1 MNFYERKHKVFQIN
15 VKNSC
20 DQKYLVLVGIL
31 FDTVP
36 ISSEDAGVED
46 LLPKCK
52 SSDSLIAVG
61 ETINTYTYDFY
72 YKFIDILYFG
82 LIDTIRY
89 TKKYDCYL

>member
-1 MNFYERKHKVFQIN
+1 ML
-15 VKNSC
+15 KNSC

-52 SSDSLIAVG
+52 SSDSLITVG
-61 ETINTYTYDFY
+61 ETNNIYMT
-72 YKFIDILYFG
+72 FITSTVTSIYRLHF
-82 LIDTIRY
+82 L
-89 TKKYDCYL
+89 KYITGSPI